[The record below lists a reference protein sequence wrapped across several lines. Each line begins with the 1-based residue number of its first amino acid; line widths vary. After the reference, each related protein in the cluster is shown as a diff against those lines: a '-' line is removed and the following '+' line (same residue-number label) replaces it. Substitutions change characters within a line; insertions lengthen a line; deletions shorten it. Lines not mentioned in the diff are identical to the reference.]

1 MPITFGSVSD
11 IISTVLL
18 IKVLVKALNDSQGSG
33 SEYCEL
39 IRELWSLEV
48 ALLEVE
54 NLSNSKATDRDI
66 KVPGNAYIILE

>member
-1 MPITFGSVSD
+1 MPITFGSVGD

-18 IKVLVKALNDSQGSG
+18 IKVLVKALDNSQGSG

-39 IRELWSLEV
+39 SQELWSLEV

-66 KVPGNAYIILE
+66 MVPGNANILK